1 MYKQIRIARVAR
13 KTKSDQTKLTIF
25 VRVFP
30 LWVARG
36 SDFTLSTKIC
46 IDANKW
52 SDEKKQL
59 KGSSQEC
66 LRINLQL
73 NKLEEQIYQLFAEYL
88 TINPNP
94 NPNINDFK
102 SFLNFKIFGI
112 GGDNLK
118 HTYAADIFDRYLN
131 LHSSQIGIERNSRFK
146 LLNRYVNDFNIKK
159 FGTTK
164 VDLIKM
170 NYEWWNGFREYLYSN
185 FAYSKS
191 TVNGYLKMVKTAMLD
206 LYKSGILNKIP
217 FENCSYEKCESKIRY
232 LDHDDICKII
242 NFNTKDERLQRAKE
256 IFLFACNTGLAYKD
270 LKSLNIFDIVTDK
283 QGRIT
288 IEKARGK
295 TDEDCCIPL
304 SEYAISILGKYKN
317 HPKLSGTNLLLPMLH
332 INCYNRLLKLLAVH
346 CKINKKISTHTA
358 RHTMAT
364 TFWLN
369 FDGSYESLQKILGH
383 KKMDTTM
390 IYGKVMN
397 EKVKNEASLVF
408 KNQAKMGA

>member
-1 MYKQIRIARVAR
+1 MYERIRIARMAR
-13 KTKSDQTKLTIF
+13 KTKSDQSKVTLF

-30 LWVARG
+30 LWGERG

-52 SDEKKQL
+52 SDEKRQL
-59 KGSSQEC
+59 KGNSQES
-66 LRINLQL
+66 LRINFQL
-73 NKLEEQIYQLFAEYL
+73 NKFEEQIHQLFDEYL
-88 TINPNP
+88 KINPNP
-94 NPNINDFK
+94 IIKDFK
-102 SFLNFKIFGI
+102 TFLNFKIFGI
-112 GGDNLK
+112 GSDDLN
-118 HTYAADIFDRYLN
+118 HVYVSDIFIRYIK
-131 LHSSQIGIERNSRFK
+131 LHSSQIGSERNARFQI
-146 LLNRYVNDFNIKK
+146 LNRYVNDFNMKK
-159 FGTTK
+159 FGTIK

-170 NYEWWNGFREYLYSN
+170 NYEWWNGFRENLYSN
-185 FAYSKS
+185 FSYSKS

-206 LYKSGILNKIP
+206 LYKSGIINKIP
-217 FENCSYEKCESKIRY
+217 FENCTYEKCETKIRY
-232 LDHDDICKII
+232 LDHDDISKII
-242 NFNTKDERLQRAKE
+242 RFNTKDERLQRAKD

-270 LKSLNIFDIVTDK
+270 LKSLNKFDVIKDK
-283 QGRIT
+283 EGRIT

-304 SEYAISILGKYKN
+304 SEFAISTLEKYKN
-317 HPKLSGTNLLLPMLH
+317 HPKLTGTNLLLPMLH

-346 CKINKKISTHTA
+346 CEINKKISTHTA

-383 KKMDTTM
+383 KKMDTTL

-408 KNQAKMGA
+408 KNQANMGA